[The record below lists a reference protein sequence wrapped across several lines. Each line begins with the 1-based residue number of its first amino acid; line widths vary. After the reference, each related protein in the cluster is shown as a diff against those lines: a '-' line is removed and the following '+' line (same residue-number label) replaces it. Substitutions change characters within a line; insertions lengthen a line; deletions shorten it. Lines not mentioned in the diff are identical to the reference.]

1 MKMKFGVAVSI
12 VETGYVEVEADSE
25 SEAKALAGEAAL
37 DGRVLFHDAEVTDT
51 TIECQLTLAEESEE

>member
-1 MKMKFGVAVSI
+1 MRFGVAVSI
-12 VETGYVEVEADSE
+12 VKTGYVEVEADSE

-51 TIECQLTLAEESEE
+51 TIECFVCRA